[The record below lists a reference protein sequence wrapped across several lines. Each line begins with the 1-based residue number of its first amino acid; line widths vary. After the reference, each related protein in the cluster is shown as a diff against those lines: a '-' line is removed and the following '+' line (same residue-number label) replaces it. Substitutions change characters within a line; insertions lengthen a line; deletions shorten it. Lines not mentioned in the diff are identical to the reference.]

1 MQSERQL
8 LAPDS
13 LVEPIGFAH
22 GIATHG
28 GKIVWLAGQNGTD
41 ALGAIPEPDDLVA
54 QTDLALTNVIKV
66 VEEAGGKA
74 SDIVKLN
81 FYVSDVA
88 AYRGSRRELGAVW
101 RKHFGRYYPAMML
114 LGVTGFYEPEALVEI
129 DGYAVIDEAGAD
141 SGAGPGDGP
150 GAGPGAGPGVGPGV
164 ATGTEPSVASGAGSS
179 VSAGAGS
186 EAESGASPSSEH
198 RE

>member
-13 LVEPIGFAH
+13 MVEPIGFAH
-22 GIATHG
+22 GIATRG

-41 ALGAIPEPDDLVA
+41 ALGAIAEPDDLVA
-54 QTDLALTNVIKV
+54 QTDLALANVIKV

-74 SDIVKLN
+74 SDIVKLH
-81 FYVSDVA
+81 FYVSNVA
-88 AYRGSRRELGAVW
+88 AYRDSRRELGAVW

-129 DGYAVIDEAGAD
+129 DGYAVILEAGAG
-141 SGAGPGDGP
+141 SGAGPG
-150 GAGPGAGPGVGPGV
+150 A
-164 ATGTEPSVASGAGSS
+164 ASGAGS
-179 VSAGAGS
+179 
-186 EAESGASPSSEH
+186 ETESGASPASEH